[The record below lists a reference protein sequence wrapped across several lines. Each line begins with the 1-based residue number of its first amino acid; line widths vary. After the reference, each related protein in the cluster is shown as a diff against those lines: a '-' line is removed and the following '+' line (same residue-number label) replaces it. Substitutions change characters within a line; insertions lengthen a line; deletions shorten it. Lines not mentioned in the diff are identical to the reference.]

1 MPRFVLV
8 RFPNHN
14 PSASPPYTP
23 CSLPR
28 HPYSHSQEGIS
39 PATQIFLA
47 RKEGRD
53 QTAPQDNF
61 RVSLPTLLQVCHMPL
76 PHYKAL
82 PDLCLLSSPSLP
94 LTEWSWAPAPPPG
107 SLHLS
112 LPGLHGGGGTV
123 MLPLPAVGCLRGL
136 PCLPFWILSRV
147 LSPFLPPH
155 VPGPRGISLSPAH
168 PSLVS
173 AHLRMPPLGH
183 CSCFWLT
190 LSFPSLPPLS
200 TPPPH
205 THPSLLLSL
214 QVWALTLS
222 CPIFFSFSHLLL
234 STPHSSLV
242 SCSFVAPA
250 LTSVSLFVLL
260 LPSYK

>member
-1 MPRFVLV
+1 MFSPQTPLQSQSGGHQPCHSD
-8 RFPNHN
+8 FPGSKGGEGSDC
-14 PSASPPYTP
+14 PSRQN
-23 CSLPR
+23 L
-28 HPYSHSQEGIS
+28 
-39 PATQIFLA
+39 
-47 RKEGRD
+47 
-53 QTAPQDNF
+53 

-82 PDLCLLSSPSLP
+82 PGLCLLSSPSLP
-94 LTEWSWAPAPPPG
+94 LSEWSWAPVPPPG

-112 LPGLHGGGGTV
+112 LPGLHEGGGTV
-123 MLPLPAVGCLRGL
+123 MLLLPAMGCLRGL

-155 VPGPRGISLSPAH
+155 VPGPWGISLSPAH

-173 AHLRMPPLGH
+173 AHLRMPLLGH

-222 CPIFFSFSHLLL
+222 CPIFFQLLPPSPLYPSLLL
-234 STPHSSLV
+234 SLLFLCGPSPHLCLSLCSSP
-242 SCSFVAPA
+242 SF
-250 LTSVSLFVLL
+250 L
-260 LPSYK
+260 